1 VLTKEPSP
9 DSEPALSTS
18 GGGLQ
23 VSVQEL
29 VDAYLEDYFVS
40 LGHLSWADL
49 PRRQQG
55 TYASL
60 AFGAA
65 GIAYAIWY
73 GGYLS
78 GNETLLRAAERWAR
92 GALAGQRH
100 RLAFLGPMAQ
110 PGSRMPPGAYLY
122 GRSGLYFVR
131 ALIARSLADG
141 QAEKRALV
149 RFAELSRSAADGS
162 ADLYVGSAGCL
173 AATAILVRHLG
184 GGMLLDLGMELARS
198 LAQRAVP
205 DGRGKARWHA
215 LEGLGLA
222 HGTAGALLALLL
234 WSAAA
239 GSPLPRWFA
248 PSLNELLDTAQ
259 SSPERF
265 TGLAAHY
272 SWLCNGVM
280 GPAFLA
286 ARAAQILRQPALLAP
301 ARATASLALAH
312 LPSRPDLCCGRAGC
326 AFALLP
332 LAEQDPAG
340 PWRKAAQDLALST
353 LLCERGD
360 WTLTGLYGGEAAIP
374 CLALN
379 LTYGIDSGP
388 PCLDF
393 IPGHRGSAL

>member
-1 VLTKEPSP
+1 MRPPPDTEP
-9 DSEPALSTS
+9 ELSMG

-23 VSVQEL
+23 IPVQEL
-29 VDAYLEDYFVS
+29 AGAYLEDYLVS
-40 LGHLSWADL
+40 LGRLSWADL
-49 PRRQQG
+49 PRLQDG

-65 GIAYAIWY
+65 GIAYALWY
-73 GGYLS
+73 AGYLS
-78 GNETLLRAAERWAR
+78 GDEALLEAAERWAR

-100 RLAFLGPMAQ
+100 RLAFLGPTAQ
-110 PGSRMPPGAYLY
+110 PGERMPRGAFLY

-131 ALIARSLADG
+131 ALIARSLGDV
-141 QAEKRALV
+141 QAEKRALAH
-149 RFAELSRSAADGS
+149 FAGLSLSAAEGPP
-162 ADLYVGSAGCL
+162 DLYVGSAGGL
-173 AATAILVRHLG
+173 AATAILFRHLG
-184 GGMLLDLGMELARS
+184 ESRLLDLGMELAER
-198 LAQRAVP
+198 LAQRAAP
-205 DGRGKARWHA
+205 DTRGRMSWNG

-222 HGTAGALLALLL
+222 HGAAGPLLALLL

-239 GSPLPRWFA
+239 GSPLPQWFV
-248 PSLNELLDTAQ
+248 PCLTELLDAAQ

-265 TGLAAHY
+265 TRFVAHY
-272 SWLCNGVM
+272 SWLCGGVM

-286 ARAAQILRQPALLAP
+286 ARAAQVLREPAFLVAG
-301 ARATASLALAH
+301 RAAASLALAH
-312 LPSRPDLCCGRAGC
+312 PPSRPDLCCGRAGC

-340 PWRKAAQDLALST
+340 PWRKAAEDLAVST
-353 LLCERGD
+353 LLCDRGD

-393 IPGHRGSAL
+393 IPRRR